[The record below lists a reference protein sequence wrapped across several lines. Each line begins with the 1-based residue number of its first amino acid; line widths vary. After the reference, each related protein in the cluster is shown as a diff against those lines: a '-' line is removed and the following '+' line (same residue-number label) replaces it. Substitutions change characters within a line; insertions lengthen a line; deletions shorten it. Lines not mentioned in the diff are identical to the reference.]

1 MAKYLIEANYTHNGV
16 QGLIRE
22 GGSSRRKA
30 LSDTV
35 EGAGGTLEA
44 MYYAFGGTDL
54 LMIVDLPDNEAAVA
68 VSVTLN
74 AGGGIKV
81 VTRPLMTPEEIDS
94 AVAKSVPY
102 RAPGA

>member
-1 MAKYLIEANYTHNGV
+1 MTKYLIEANYTHTGV
-16 QGLIRE
+16 QGLIQE

-30 LSDTV
+30 LSETV
-35 EGAGGTLEA
+35 EGAGGTVEA
-44 MYYAFGGTDL
+44 IYYAFGGADL
-54 LMIVDLPDNEAAVA
+54 LMIVDLPDNETAVA
-68 VSVTLN
+68 VSMTLN

-81 VTRPLMTPEEIDS
+81 SMRVLMTPEEIDG

>member
-1 MAKYLIEANYTHNGV
+1 MTKYLIEANYTHHGV
-16 QGLIRE
+16 QGLIQE
-22 GGSSRRKA
+22 GGSGRRKA
-30 LSDTV
+30 LSETV

-44 MYYAFGGTDL
+44 IYYAFGGVDL
-54 LMIVDLPDNEAAVA
+54 LMIVDLPDNETAAS
-68 VSVTLN
+68 VSLTLN

-81 VTRPLMTPEEIDS
+81 TTRVLMTPEEVDG